1 MQETNKNEKDLLSIG
16 KSYFEKEEYKEA
28 IKVLLEL
35 VKLNPNNEEGL
46 GILGASYFHNGQC
59 EEAIKILLELLEL
72 NPNNYD
78 VWASL
83 GVSYFGNGEYDKAI
97 EYLLKAIE
105 LNPNDDNNY
114 YWLGRSH
121 YYNEKYKEAIQSFL
135 KAIELNPKEFE
146 YYDWLSASYS
156 ENGEYD
162 KAIEYLLK
170 AIELN
175 PDEPDNYWEL
185 GWLYEKNN
193 QKEEAFKSFMKSNYH
208 KNWVDFYKE
217 FANKLLEFKNKRK
230 ELIEIIKSIPNINFP
245 KIDDIDPF
253 TVFGLLNGQGYDFRE
268 NMIKYISD
276 KFKIASKLT
285 EWFWISPH
293 SNFNR
298 IFYNPSQND
307 KNDIENLW
315 IFFEMAINY
324 ADNNNI
330 ENKEK
335 FIKAYNVA
343 KDIKGN
349 KWKLTIGI
357 HWIRPFNYIIL
368 DKPSRKFIIENNIIP
383 DYANYLSDNSIING
397 EEYLTICDKL
407 IEVIKNDKYQ
417 FKDLLELSF
426 FASITGYT
434 RKSSYIK
441 ENFNQSLKYD
451 NDNDKEDLLSLA
463 ETYFGNGQFEE
474 AIKILL
480 ELLELNPNDNYILYM
495 LAYCYEEKRQYK
507 EALKY
512 FLKANKDWIEFYKEF
527 ANKLLEF
534 KNNRKEL
541 INKLKSSFEYINIKT
556 PKIFEE
562 KDIDPFTVFGLFN
575 KGMPDRMDIING
587 IADKFQIT
595 SAVPLDFYRV
605 PTLFPLSAILFNTTD
620 KSKNEDIKNLWNVF
634 EAAINYADNKTNE
647 NREAFINAF
656 DLAKD
661 IKGNKWKLTQGLYWI
676 RPFNYINLDNPSRK
690 FIIEN
695 NIIPDY
701 NKYLL
706 DANKTMINGEE
717 YLTICDK
724 LIESINNNNYEFK
737 DLTELSFSAYYT
749 INIIQ
754 KNTDKVNNNDKKED
768 DLLSLAETYFENGQF
783 EEAIKILLELL
794 ELNPNNSNILN
805 FLGYCYEG
813 NGQYIEAAEA
823 FINANKGWAKFYIE
837 FANKLLEFKNNR
849 KELIEKIKLVFNSNK
864 IEIPNIINEEDI
876 DPFTIF
882 GLFNKGL
889 SERRTKILKGIANIF
904 EINSKTPEE
913 FYCVPVYRNF
923 NSNFYNPLQN
933 EKNDIEALW
942 NIFEASINYADN
954 NTNENREAFIKYYN
968 LAKDIKGNKWK
979 LTMGLCWIRPFNYIS
994 LDPYDIELI
1003 IKYNL
1008 IPAEYL
1014 KYIKKSDNSIPNA
1027 EEYLIICNI
1036 MIENIKNNN
1045 YKFNNFF
1052 ELSDYALYI
1061 VCVTRNKNK
1070 EGNTMNI
1077 ENNFNKYDKNK
1088 FLQEVYIT
1096 EKEYDKLKNLILDKK
1111 NIILQGSAGVGKSY
1125 AAKRLAY
1132 SIIGEKDNERVKMIQ
1147 FHQSYSY
1154 EDFIIGYRPKNE
1166 TDGFELK
1173 EGVFYKFCK
1182 EAEMDENKENK
1193 YFLIIDEINRGNISK
1208 IFGELFMLIEN
1219 DKRGEEYALELVYK
1233 DDEKF
1238 FVPENLYIIG
1248 LMNTADRSLAMLDYA
1263 LRRRFIFIDIE
1274 PAFNKPQFKNDL
1286 ENKNID
1292 KDLINKIIEK
1302 FTKLNETIKSDKTL
1316 GKGYTIGHSYFCNRK
1331 NLNKEDYEDIINYE
1345 IAPTLREYWF
1355 DNEDKA
1361 KKEIK
1366 ELLNI

>member
-28 IKVLLEL
+28 IKILSEL
-35 VKLNPNNEEGL
+35 AVKLNPDNAEAWYY
-46 GILGASYFHNGQC
+46 LGASYYNDGQL
-59 EEAIKILLELLEL
+59 EEAKETKKSILKI
-72 NPNNYD
+72 
-78 VWASL
+78 
-83 GVSYFGNGEYDKAI
+83 
-97 EYLLKAIE
+97 IE
-105 LNPNDDNNY
+105 LNPNDNNY
-114 YWLGRSH
+114 YWLGRLCYFS
-121 YYNEKYKEAIQSFL
+121 YEKEAIQYFL

-175 PDEPDNYWEL
+175 PDEPDIYWDL

-230 ELIEIIKSIPNINFP
+230 ELIEIIKSTPNINFP

-293 SNFNR
+293 MNFNR

-307 KNDIENLW
+307 KKDIENLW
-315 IFFEMAINY
+315 NFFETAINY
-324 ADNNNI
+324 ADNNTT
-330 ENKEK
+330 ENREK

-349 KWKLTIGI
+349 KWKLTIGL

-368 DKPSRKFIIENNIIP
+368 DKPSRKFIIEKNIIP
-383 DYANYLSDNSIING
+383 DYANYLSDNSTING
-397 EEYLTICDKL
+397 EEYLQICDKL
-407 IEVIKNDKYQ
+407 IEAIKNDKYQ

-434 RKSSYIK
+434 KTSSYIK
-441 ENFNQSLKYD
+441 ENFNQSVKYD

-463 ETYFGNGQFEE
+463 ETYFESGQFEE

-541 INKLKSSFEYINIKT
+541 INKLKSVFKYINIKT

-562 KDIDPFTVFGLFN
+562 NDIDPFTVFGLFN
-575 KGMPDRMDIING
+575 KGMFDRMNIIEG
-587 IADKFQIT
+587 IANKFQINSKT
-595 SAVPLDFYRV
+595 PEEFYRV

-634 EAAINYADNKTNE
+634 ESAINYADNKTNE
-647 NREAFINAF
+647 NKEAFINAF

-701 NKYLL
+701 NKYLS

-754 KNTDKVNNNDKKED
+754 KNTDKINNDKKEE

-1003 IKYNL
+1003 IKDNL

-1077 ENNFNKYDKNK
+1077 ENNFNNFNKYDKNK

-1096 EKEYDKLKNLILDKK
+1096 EKEYDKLEKLINEKK

-1154 EDFIIGYRPKNE
+1154 EDFIIGYRPTE
-1166 TDGFELK
+1166 SGFELK
-1173 EGVFYKFCK
+1173 EGVFYKFC
-1182 EAEMDENKENK
+1182 EDARNDEGND

-1274 PAFNKPQFKNDL
+1274 PAFNKPQFREDL
-1286 ENKNID
+1286 ESKNID

-1302 FTKLNETIKSDKTL
+1302 FIKLNETIKTDKTL

-1331 NLNKEDYEDIINYE
+1331 NLNKEDYKDIINYE
-1345 IAPTLREYWF
+1345 IAPTLMEYWF

-1361 KKEIK
+1361 EKEIK

>member
-1 MQETNKNEKDLLSIG
+1 M
-16 KSYFEKEEYKEA
+16 
-28 IKVLLEL
+28 
-35 VKLNPNNEEGL
+35 
-46 GILGASYFHNGQC
+46 GASYFENG
-59 EEAIKILLELLEL
+59 
-72 NPNNYD
+72 D
-78 VWASL
+78 
-83 GVSYFGNGEYDKAI
+83 YDKAI

-105 LNPNDDNNY
+105 LNPND
-114 YWLGRSH
+114 
-121 YYNEKYKEAIQSFL
+121 
-135 KAIELNPKEFE
+135 
-146 YYDWLSASYS
+146 
-156 ENGEYD
+156 
-162 KAIEYLLK
+162 
-170 AIELN
+170 
-175 PDEPDNYWEL
+175 
-185 GWLYEKNN
+185 
-193 QKEEAFKSFMKSNYH
+193 
-208 KNWVDFYKE
+208 
-217 FANKLLEFKNKRK
+217 
-230 ELIEIIKSIPNINFP
+230 
-245 KIDDIDPF
+245 
-253 TVFGLLNGQGYDFRE
+253 
-268 NMIKYISD
+268 
-276 KFKIASKLT
+276 
-285 EWFWISPH
+285 
-293 SNFNR
+293 
-298 IFYNPSQND
+298 
-307 KNDIENLW
+307 
-315 IFFEMAINY
+315 
-324 ADNNNI
+324 
-330 ENKEK
+330 
-335 FIKAYNVA
+335 
-343 KDIKGN
+343 
-349 KWKLTIGI
+349 
-357 HWIRPFNYIIL
+357 
-368 DKPSRKFIIENNIIP
+368 
-383 DYANYLSDNSIING
+383 
-397 EEYLTICDKL
+397 
-407 IEVIKNDKYQ
+407 
-417 FKDLLELSF
+417 
-426 FASITGYT
+426 
-434 RKSSYIK
+434 
-441 ENFNQSLKYD
+441 
-451 NDNDKEDLLSLA
+451 
-463 ETYFGNGQFEE
+463 
-474 AIKILL
+474 
-480 ELLELNPNDNYILYM
+480 NYILYM
-495 LAYCYEEKRQYK
+495 LGYCYEEKIQYK

-541 INKLKSSFEYINIKT
+541 INKLKSSFEYINIKI

-562 KDIDPFTVFGLFN
+562 KDIDPFTIFGLFN

-754 KNTDKVNNNDKKED
+754 KNTDKFNNNDKKEE
-768 DLLSLAETYFENGQF
+768 DLLMNFE
-783 EEAIKILLELL
+783 
-794 ELNPNNSNILN
+794 
-805 FLGYCYEG
+805 
-813 NGQYIEAAEA
+813 
-823 FINANKGWAKFYIE
+823 WTKFYIE
-837 FANKLLEFKNNR
+837 FAKELLEYKNKDKH
-849 KELIEKIKLVFNSNK
+849 KELIEKMKFVFNGIDK
-864 IEIPNIINEEDI
+864 EIPEAVYREYMVDA
-876 DPFTIF
+876 FTVF
-882 GLFNKGL
+882 GLFNKGHAHQTRVNIVKAIK
-889 SERRTKILKGIANIF
+889 EEFKIQCEAPKLFDGIPVVNPINACFFNPKGNVEEIEN
-904 EINSKTPEE
+904 EINS
-913 FYCVPVYRNF
+913 
-923 NSNFYNPLQN
+923 
-933 EKNDIEALW
+933 LW
-942 NIFEASINYADN
+942 ELFEIAINYADN
-954 NTNENREAFIKYYN
+954 NTNENRQKFIEKYDAIN
-968 LAKDIKGNKWK
+968 IKGTKFK
-979 LTMGLCWIRPFNYIS
+979 LTIGLYWIRPFRYIN
-994 LDPYDIELI
+994 LDDTNRKFIKAKLPDYAKYIENFPNG
-1003 IKYNL
+1003 K
-1008 IPAEYL
+1008 EYL
-1014 KYIKKSDNSIPNA
+1014 ELCDKLLED
-1027 EEYLIICNI
+1027 
-1036 MIENIKNNN
+1036 IKNN
-1045 YKFNNFF
+1045 KCEFKHFP
-1052 ELSDYALYI
+1052 ELSEKAWKFL
-1061 VCVTRNKNK
+1061 
-1070 EGNTMNI
+1070 
-1077 ENNFNKYDKNK
+1077 NNPPTHLPQQTEKYDKNK

-1096 EKEYDKLKNLILDKK
+1096 EKEYDKLKKLITEKK

-1154 EDFIIGYRPKNE
+1154 EDFIMGYRPTE
-1166 TDGFELK
+1166 SGFELK
-1173 EGVFYKFCK
+1173 EGVFYKFC
-1182 EAEMDENKENK
+1182 EDARNDEGND

-1331 NLNKEDYEDIINYE
+1331 NLSKEDYEDIINYE

-1361 KKEIK
+1361 EKEIK

>member
-1 MQETNKNEKDLLSIG
+1 MQETNKNEKDLLLVG
-16 KSYFEKEEYKEA
+16 KSHFENGKYAEA
-28 IKVLLEL
+28 ITVLSEIVL
-35 VKLNPNNEEGL
+35 KLNPNEEEGWNY
-46 GILGASYFHNGQC
+46 LGASYCENGQY
-59 EEAIKILLELLEL
+59 EEAIK
-72 NPNNYD
+72 
-78 VWASL
+78 S
-83 GVSYFGNGEYDKAI
+83 
-97 EYLLKAIE
+97 LLKAIE

-114 YWLGRSH
+114 YWLGRS
-121 YYNEKYKEAIQSFL
+121 YYHNEKYKEAIQSFL

-175 PDEPDNYWEL
+175 PDEPNIYWEL
-185 GWLYEKNN
+185 GWLYEENN

-230 ELIEIIKSIPNINFP
+230 ELIEIIKSTPNINFP

-253 TVFGLLNGQGYDFRE
+253 TVFGLLNGQGWDFRE
-268 NMIKYISD
+268 NMIKYISE
-276 KFKIASKLT
+276 KFKITSKLT

-307 KNDIENLW
+307 KKDIENLW
-315 IFFEMAINY
+315 NFFETAINY
-324 ADNNNI
+324 ADNNTN
-330 ENKEK
+330 ENREK
-335 FIKAYNVA
+335 FIKSYNVA

-397 EEYLTICDKL
+397 EEYLQICDKL

-441 ENFNQSLKYD
+441 ENFNQSVKYD
-451 NDNDKEDLLSLA
+451 NDNDKE
-463 ETYFGNGQFEE
+463 
-474 AIKILL
+474 
-480 ELLELNPNDNYILYM
+480 
-495 LAYCYEEKRQYK
+495 
-507 EALKY
+507 
-512 FLKANKDWIEFYKEF
+512 
-527 ANKLLEF
+527 
-534 KNNRKEL
+534 
-541 INKLKSSFEYINIKT
+541 
-556 PKIFEE
+556 
-562 KDIDPFTVFGLFN
+562 
-575 KGMPDRMDIING
+575 
-587 IADKFQIT
+587 
-595 SAVPLDFYRV
+595 
-605 PTLFPLSAILFNTTD
+605 
-620 KSKNEDIKNLWNVF
+620 
-634 EAAINYADNKTNE
+634 
-647 NREAFINAF
+647 
-656 DLAKD
+656 
-661 IKGNKWKLTQGLYWI
+661 
-676 RPFNYINLDNPSRK
+676 
-690 FIIEN
+690 
-695 NIIPDY
+695 
-701 NKYLL
+701 
-706 DANKTMINGEE
+706 
-717 YLTICDK
+717 
-724 LIESINNNNYEFK
+724 
-737 DLTELSFSAYYT
+737 
-749 INIIQ
+749 
-754 KNTDKVNNNDKKED
+754 

-889 SERRTKILKGIANIF
+889 SERRTKILKGIANVF

-954 NTNENREAFIKYYN
+954 KTNENREAFIKYYN

-1096 EKEYDKLKNLILDKK
+1096 DKEYDKLKNLILDKK

-1154 EDFIIGYRPKNE
+1154 EDFIIGYRPTE
-1166 TDGFELK
+1166 SGFELK

-1302 FTKLNETIKSDKTL
+1302 FTKLNETIKNDKTL

-1345 IAPTLREYWF
+1345 IAPTLKEYWF

-1361 KKEIK
+1361 EKEIK

>member
-1 MQETNKNEKDLLSIG
+1 
-16 KSYFEKEEYKEA
+16 
-28 IKVLLEL
+28 
-35 VKLNPNNEEGL
+35 
-46 GILGASYFHNGQC
+46 
-59 EEAIKILLELLEL
+59 
-72 NPNNYD
+72 
-78 VWASL
+78 
-83 GVSYFGNGEYDKAI
+83 
-97 EYLLKAIE
+97 
-105 LNPNDDNNY
+105 
-114 YWLGRSH
+114 
-121 YYNEKYKEAIQSFL
+121 
-135 KAIELNPKEFE
+135 
-146 YYDWLSASYS
+146 
-156 ENGEYD
+156 
-162 KAIEYLLK
+162 
-170 AIELN
+170 
-175 PDEPDNYWEL
+175 
-185 GWLYEKNN
+185 
-193 QKEEAFKSFMKSNYH
+193 
-208 KNWVDFYKE
+208 
-217 FANKLLEFKNKRK
+217 
-230 ELIEIIKSIPNINFP
+230 
-245 KIDDIDPF
+245 
-253 TVFGLLNGQGYDFRE
+253 
-268 NMIKYISD
+268 MIKYISE
-276 KFKIASKLT
+276 KFKITSKLT
-285 EWFWISPH
+285 GFYWASPYYF
-293 SNFNR
+293 NFNR
-298 IFYNPSQND
+298 TFYNPSKND

-349 KWKLTIGI
+349 KWKLTIGL
-357 HWIRPFNYIIL
+357 HWIRPFNYINL
-368 DKPSRKFIIENNIIP
+368 DITSRRYIIENNIIP
-383 DYANYLSDNSIING
+383 DYANYLSDNSTING
-397 EEYLTICDKL
+397 EEYLQICDKL
-407 IEVIKNDKYQ
+407 IEAIKNDKYQ

-434 RKSSYIK
+434 RKYIK
-441 ENFNQSLKYD
+441 ENFNQSVKYD

-507 EALKY
+507 EALKD

-541 INKLKSSFEYINIKT
+541 INKLKSIFKYINIKT

-575 KGMPDRMDIING
+575 KGMFDRMDIING
-587 IADKFQIT
+587 IADKFQIN
-595 SAVPLDFYRV
+595 SKAPEEFYRV

-634 EAAINYADNKTNE
+634 ESAINYADNKTNE

-701 NKYLL
+701 NKYLS

-954 NTNENREAFIKYYN
+954 KTNENREAFIKYYN

-1154 EDFIIGYRPKNE
+1154 EDFIMGYRPTE
-1166 TDGFELK
+1166 SGFELK
-1173 EGVFYKFCK
+1173 EGVFYKFC
-1182 EAEMDENKENK
+1182 EDARNDEGND
-1193 YFLIIDEINRGNISK
+1193 YFLIINEINRGNISK

-1233 DDEKF
+1233 DDENFLSQK
-1238 FVPENLYIIG
+1238 
-1248 LMNTADRSLAMLDYA
+1248 
-1263 LRRRFIFIDIE
+1263 IFI
-1274 PAFNKPQFKNDL
+1274 
-1286 ENKNID
+1286 
-1292 KDLINKIIEK
+1292 
-1302 FTKLNETIKSDKTL
+1302 
-1316 GKGYTIGHSYFCNRK
+1316 
-1331 NLNKEDYEDIINYE
+1331 
-1345 IAPTLREYWF
+1345 
-1355 DNEDKA
+1355 
-1361 KKEIK
+1361 
-1366 ELLNI
+1366 

>member
-83 GVSYFGNGEYDKAI
+83 GVSYFGNGDYDKAI

-230 ELIEIIKSIPNINFP
+230 ELIEIIKSTPNINFP

-253 TVFGLLNGQGYDFRE
+253 TVFGLLNGQGWDFRE
-268 NMIKYISD
+268 NMIKYISE
-276 KFKIASKLT
+276 KFKITSKLT
-285 EWFWISPH
+285 GFYWASPYYF
-293 SNFNR
+293 NFNR
-298 IFYNPSQND
+298 TFYNPSKND

-315 IFFEMAINY
+315 IFFETAINY

-349 KWKLTIGI
+349 KWKLTIGL
-357 HWIRPFNYIIL
+357 HWIRPFNYINL
-368 DKPSRKFIIENNIIP
+368 DITSRKFIIENNIIP
-383 DYANYLSDNSIING
+383 DYANYLSNNSIING

-407 IEVIKNDKYQ
+407 LEVMKNDKYQ

-426 FASITGYT
+426 FASIIGYT
-434 RKSSYIK
+434 GKSSYIK
-441 ENFNQSLKYD
+441 ENFNQSVKYD

-541 INKLKSSFEYINIKT
+541 INKLKSIFKYINIKT

-575 KGMPDRMDIING
+575 KGMFDRMNIIEG
-587 IADKFQIT
+587 IANKFQINSKT
-595 SAVPLDFYRV
+595 PEEFYRV
-605 PTLFPLSAILFNTTD
+605 PILFPLSAILFNTAD

-634 EAAINYADNKTNE
+634 ESAINYADNKTNE

-701 NKYLL
+701 NKYLS

-754 KNTDKVNNNDKKED
+754 KNTDKVNNNDKKEG

-954 NTNENREAFIKYYN
+954 NTNENREAFVKYYN

-1096 EKEYDKLKNLILDKK
+1096 DKEYDKLEKLIKDKK

-1154 EDFIIGYRPKNE
+1154 EDFIMGYRPKNE

-1263 LRRRFIFIDIE
+1263 LRRRFAFYDMK
-1274 PAFNKPQFKNDL
+1274 PAFESEQFKEYQKNLKNSKFDNLIKKVEELNKVIKEDL
-1286 ENKNID
+1286 GEG
-1292 KDLINKIIEK
+1292 
-1302 FTKLNETIKSDKTL
+1302 FC
-1316 GKGYTIGHSYFCNRK
+1316 IGHSYFCNLETVEIDK
-1331 NLNKEDYEDIINYE
+1331 LSLIIE
-1345 IAPTLREYWF
+1345 FELIPLLKEYWF
-1355 DNEDKA
+1355 DDKE
-1361 KKEIK
+1361 KVNTWIK
-1366 ELLNI
+1366 NLTDAIK

>member
-1 MQETNKNEKDLLSIG
+1 MKETNKNEKDLLLVG
-16 KSYFEKEEYKEA
+16 KSHFENGKYAEA
-28 IKVLLEL
+28 ITVLSEIVL
-35 VKLNPNNEEGL
+35 KLNPNEEEGWNY
-46 GILGASYFHNGQC
+46 LGASYCENGQY
-59 EEAIKILLELLEL
+59 EEAIK
-72 NPNNYD
+72 
-78 VWASL
+78 S
-83 GVSYFGNGEYDKAI
+83 
-97 EYLLKAIE
+97 LLKAIE

-293 SNFNR
+293 MNFNR

-307 KNDIENLW
+307 KKDIENLW
-315 IFFEMAINY
+315 NFFETAINY
-324 ADNNNI
+324 ADNNTT
-330 ENKEK
+330 ENREK

-349 KWKLTIGI
+349 KWKLTIGL

-368 DKPSRKFIIENNIIP
+368 DKPSRKFIIEKNIIP
-383 DYANYLSDNSIING
+383 DYANYLSDNSTING
-397 EEYLTICDKL
+397 EEYLQICDKL
-407 IEVIKNDKYQ
+407 IEAIKNDKYQ

-434 RKSSYIK
+434 KTSSYIK
-441 ENFNQSLKYD
+441 ENFNQSVKYD

-463 ETYFGNGQFEE
+463 ETYFESGQ
-474 AIKILL
+474 
-480 ELLELNPNDNYILYM
+480 Y
-495 LAYCYEEKRQYK
+495 
-507 EALKY
+507 
-512 FLKANKDWIEFYKEF
+512 
-527 ANKLLEF
+527 
-534 KNNRKEL
+534 
-541 INKLKSSFEYINIKT
+541 
-556 PKIFEE
+556 
-562 KDIDPFTVFGLFN
+562 
-575 KGMPDRMDIING
+575 
-587 IADKFQIT
+587 
-595 SAVPLDFYRV
+595 
-605 PTLFPLSAILFNTTD
+605 
-620 KSKNEDIKNLWNVF
+620 
-634 EAAINYADNKTNE
+634 
-647 NREAFINAF
+647 
-656 DLAKD
+656 
-661 IKGNKWKLTQGLYWI
+661 
-676 RPFNYINLDNPSRK
+676 
-690 FIIEN
+690 
-695 NIIPDY
+695 
-701 NKYLL
+701 
-706 DANKTMINGEE
+706 
-717 YLTICDK
+717 
-724 LIESINNNNYEFK
+724 
-737 DLTELSFSAYYT
+737 
-749 INIIQ
+749 
-754 KNTDKVNNNDKKED
+754 
-768 DLLSLAETYFENGQF
+768 

-954 NTNENREAFIKYYN
+954 KTNENREAFIKYYN

-1003 IKYNL
+1003 IKDNL

-1096 EKEYDKLKNLILDKK
+1096 DKEYDKLEKLIKDKK

-1154 EDFIIGYRPKNE
+1154 EDFIIGYRPTE
-1166 TDGFELK
+1166 SGFELK

-1263 LRRRFIFIDIE
+1263 LRRRFAFYDMK
-1274 PAFNKPQFKNDL
+1274 PAFKSEQFKEYQKNLKNSKFDNLIKKVEELNKVIKEDL
-1286 ENKNID
+1286 GEG
-1292 KDLINKIIEK
+1292 
-1302 FTKLNETIKSDKTL
+1302 FC
-1316 GKGYTIGHSYFCNRK
+1316 IGHSYFCNLETVEIDK
-1331 NLNKEDYEDIINYE
+1331 LSLIIE
-1345 IAPTLREYWF
+1345 FELIPLLKEYWF
-1355 DNEDKA
+1355 DDKEKVKKWED
-1361 KKEIK
+1361 ELENSIK
-1366 ELLNI
+1366 

>member
-83 GVSYFGNGEYDKAI
+83 GVSYFENGDYDKAI
-97 EYLLKAIE
+97 EYLLKATE

-230 ELIEIIKSIPNINFP
+230 ELIEIIKSTPNINFP

-293 SNFNR
+293 MNFNR

-307 KNDIENLW
+307 KKDIENLW
-315 IFFEMAINY
+315 NFFETAINY
-324 ADNNNI
+324 ADNNTT
-330 ENKEK
+330 ENREK
-335 FIKAYNVA
+335 FIKSYNIA

-349 KWKLTIGI
+349 KWKLTIGL

-368 DKPSRKFIIENNIIP
+368 DKPSRKFIIEKNIIP
-383 DYANYLSDNSIING
+383 DYANYLSDNSTING
-397 EEYLTICDKL
+397 EEYLQICDKL
-407 IEVIKNDKYQ
+407 IEAIKNDKYQ

-434 RKSSYIK
+434 KTSSYIK

-463 ETYFGNGQFEE
+463 ETYFENGQFEE

-541 INKLKSSFEYINIKT
+541 INKLKSVFEHINIKI

-575 KGMPDRMDIING
+575 KGMFDRMNIIEG
-587 IADKFQIT
+587 IANKFQINSKT
-595 SAVPLDFYRV
+595 PEEFYRV

-701 NKYLL
+701 NKYLS

-754 KNTDKVNNNDKKED
+754 KNTDKVNNNDKKEG

-1154 EDFIIGYRPKNE
+1154 EDFIIGYRPNE
-1166 TDGFELK
+1166 NGFELK

-1182 EAEMDENKENK
+1182 EAEMDENKDNK

-1361 KKEIK
+1361 EKEIK

>member
-1 MQETNKNEKDLLSIG
+1 MQETNKNEKDLLLVG
-16 KSYFEKEEYKEA
+16 KSHFENGKYAEA
-28 IKVLLEL
+28 ITVLSEIVL
-35 VKLNPNNEEGL
+35 KLNPNEEEGWNY
-46 GILGASYFHNGQC
+46 LGASYCENGQY
-59 EEAIKILLELLEL
+59 EEAIK
-72 NPNNYD
+72 
-78 VWASL
+78 S
-83 GVSYFGNGEYDKAI
+83 
-97 EYLLKAIE
+97 LLKAIE

-121 YYNEKYKEAIQSFL
+121 YYNEKYKKAIQSFL

-230 ELIEIIKSIPNINFP
+230 ELIEIIKSTPNINFP

-253 TVFGLLNGQGYDFRE
+253 TVFGLINGQGWDFRE
-268 NMIKYISD
+268 NMIKYISE
-276 KFKIASKLT
+276 KFKITFKLIGFYWASPYY
-285 EWFWISPH
+285 F
-293 SNFNR
+293 NFNR
-298 IFYNPSQND
+298 TFYNPSQND

-315 IFFEMAINY
+315 NFFETAINY
-324 ADNNNI
+324 ADNNSI
-330 ENKEK
+330 DNKEK
-335 FIKAYNVA
+335 FIKSYNIA

-349 KWKLTIGI
+349 KWKLTIGL
-357 HWIRPFNYIIL
+357 HWIRPFNYINL
-368 DKPSRKFIIENNIIP
+368 DITSRKFIIENNIIP
-383 DYANYLSDNSIING
+383 DYANYLSNNSIING

-407 IEVIKNDKYQ
+407 LEVMKNDKYQ

-426 FASITGYT
+426 FASIIGYT
-434 RKSSYIK
+434 GKSSYIK
-441 ENFNQSLKYD
+441 ENFNQSVKYD

-562 KDIDPFTVFGLFN
+562 KDIDPFTIFGLFN

-587 IADKFQIT
+587 IAYKFQIT

-605 PTLFPLSAILFNTTD
+605 PTLFPLSAILFNTAD

-634 EAAINYADNKTNE
+634 EASINYADNNINE

-701 NKYLL
+701 NKYLS

-754 KNTDKVNNNDKKED
+754 KNTDKD
-768 DLLSLAETYFENGQF
+768 
-783 EEAIKILLELL
+783 
-794 ELNPNNSNILN
+794 
-805 FLGYCYEG
+805 G
-813 NGQYIEAAEA
+813 N
-823 FINANKGWAKFYIE
+823 
-837 FANKLLEFKNNR
+837 
-849 KELIEKIKLVFNSNK
+849 
-864 IEIPNIINEEDI
+864 
-876 DPFTIF
+876 
-882 GLFNKGL
+882 
-889 SERRTKILKGIANIF
+889 
-904 EINSKTPEE
+904 
-913 FYCVPVYRNF
+913 
-923 NSNFYNPLQN
+923 
-933 EKNDIEALW
+933 
-942 NIFEASINYADN
+942 
-954 NTNENREAFIKYYN
+954 
-968 LAKDIKGNKWK
+968 
-979 LTMGLCWIRPFNYIS
+979 
-994 LDPYDIELI
+994 
-1003 IKYNL
+1003 
-1008 IPAEYL
+1008 
-1014 KYIKKSDNSIPNA
+1014 
-1027 EEYLIICNI
+1027 
-1036 MIENIKNNN
+1036 
-1045 YKFNNFF
+1045 
-1052 ELSDYALYI
+1052 
-1061 VCVTRNKNK
+1061 
-1070 EGNTMNI
+1070 MNI

-1096 EKEYDKLKNLILDKK
+1096 EKEYDKLEKLIKDKK

-1154 EDFIIGYRPKNE
+1154 EDFIMGYRPNE
-1166 TDGFELK
+1166 NGFELK

-1302 FTKLNETIKSDKTL
+1302 FIKLNETIKSDKTL

-1361 KKEIK
+1361 EKEIK

>member
-1 MQETNKNEKDLLSIG
+1 MQETNKNEKDLLLVG
-16 KSYFEKEEYKEA
+16 KSHFENGKYAEA
-28 IKVLLEL
+28 RTVLSEIVL
-35 VKLNPNNEEGL
+35 KLNPNEEEGWNY
-46 GILGASYFHNGQC
+46 LGASYCENGQY
-59 EEAIKILLELLEL
+59 EEAIK
-72 NPNNYD
+72 
-78 VWASL
+78 S
-83 GVSYFGNGEYDKAI
+83 
-97 EYLLKAIE
+97 LLKAIE

-230 ELIEIIKSIPNINFP
+230 ELIEIIKSTPNINFP

-253 TVFGLLNGQGYDFRE
+253 TVFGLLNGQGWDFRE
-268 NMIKYISD
+268 NMIKYISE
-276 KFKIASKLT
+276 KFKITSKLT
-285 EWFWISPH
+285 GFYWASPYYF
-293 SNFNR
+293 NFNR
-298 IFYNPSQND
+298 TFYNPSKND

-349 KWKLTIGI
+349 KWKLTIGL
-357 HWIRPFNYIIL
+357 HWIRPFNYINL
-368 DKPSRKFIIENNIIP
+368 DITSRRYIIENNIIP
-383 DYANYLSDNSIING
+383 DYANYLSDNSTING
-397 EEYLTICDKL
+397 EEYLQICDKL
-407 IEVIKNDKYQ
+407 IEAIKNDKYQ

-434 RKSSYIK
+434 RKYIK
-441 ENFNQSLKYD
+441 ENSNQSVKYD

-541 INKLKSSFEYINIKT
+541 INKLKSVFKYINIKT

-575 KGMPDRMDIING
+575 KGMFDRMNIIEG
-587 IADKFQIT
+587 IANKFQIT

-634 EAAINYADNKTNE
+634 ESAINYADNKTNE

-701 NKYLL
+701 NKYLS

-754 KNTDKVNNNDKKED
+754 KNTDKD
-768 DLLSLAETYFENGQF
+768 
-783 EEAIKILLELL
+783 
-794 ELNPNNSNILN
+794 
-805 FLGYCYEG
+805 G
-813 NGQYIEAAEA
+813 N
-823 FINANKGWAKFYIE
+823 
-837 FANKLLEFKNNR
+837 
-849 KELIEKIKLVFNSNK
+849 
-864 IEIPNIINEEDI
+864 
-876 DPFTIF
+876 
-882 GLFNKGL
+882 
-889 SERRTKILKGIANIF
+889 
-904 EINSKTPEE
+904 
-913 FYCVPVYRNF
+913 
-923 NSNFYNPLQN
+923 
-933 EKNDIEALW
+933 
-942 NIFEASINYADN
+942 
-954 NTNENREAFIKYYN
+954 
-968 LAKDIKGNKWK
+968 
-979 LTMGLCWIRPFNYIS
+979 
-994 LDPYDIELI
+994 
-1003 IKYNL
+1003 
-1008 IPAEYL
+1008 
-1014 KYIKKSDNSIPNA
+1014 
-1027 EEYLIICNI
+1027 
-1036 MIENIKNNN
+1036 
-1045 YKFNNFF
+1045 
-1052 ELSDYALYI
+1052 
-1061 VCVTRNKNK
+1061 
-1070 EGNTMNI
+1070 MNI
-1077 ENNFNKYDKNK
+1077 ENNFNNFNKYDKNK

-1096 EKEYDKLKNLILDKK
+1096 ENEYDKLVKLITEKK

-1154 EDFIIGYRPKNE
+1154 EDFIMGYRPTE
-1166 TDGFELK
+1166 SGFELK

-1219 DKRGEEYALELVYK
+1219 DKRKEEYALELVYK

-1302 FTKLNETIKSDKTL
+1302 FIKLNETIKNDKTL

-1331 NLNKEDYEDIINYE
+1331 NLNKEDYKDIINYE